1 MRTNK
6 NYYEILKIDTN
17 ATEDQIRKMYRTL
30 VREYHPDVS
39 KNPAAAEIF
48 QEVQEAYEVLGD
60 PEQRRVYDR
69 LRESEGL
76 DRSSAISLR
85 ATISHKSLLSNV
97 EEQAFYVL
105 LDITPA
111 SDLPTA
117 RLPLNICLVLD
128 RSTSMQGMR
137 LQQ

>member
-1 MRTNK
+1 MRTDK
-6 NYYEILKIDTN
+6 NYYEILKVESN

-30 VREYHPDVS
+30 VREHHPDVS

-76 DRSSAISLR
+76 DKSSAISLR
-85 ATISHKSLLSNV
+85 ATISHKYLLINV

-117 RLPLNICLVLD
+117 RLPLNLCLVLD

-137 LQQ
+137 LQ